1 MEFYAKCSVAEYSAL
16 WKVLL
21 FDGLSAVARE
31 FNANADTV
39 ADNQS
44 DHSIMPL
51 CLVHDDMQSYE
62 VDPHDMKINKVLHQF
77 VAKSR
82 QWYQEYFEEQK
93 KKKKLFI
100 VAFVF

>member
-82 QWYQEYFEEQK
+82 Q
-93 KKKKLFI
+93 
-100 VAFVF
+100 